1 MIASK
6 QQNSFVVD
14 SRLFASK
21 GQRILNYIIDLA
33 VIYILVFA
41 VALAVSFIEIICE
54 VHFFSDRLQ
63 AITEFESYLVFF
75 FFFFLY
81 YLVMEFYA
89 GRTLAKFVTGT
100 VVVLKDGTKP
110 RLYTIGIRTF
120 FRIIPFDGISF
131 LGSQGSGMHDTFSK
145 TFVVKK
151 TICERSLK
159 SHLEFN
165 ELGS

>member
-1 MIASK
+1 MNTSK
-6 QQNSFVVD
+6 QQNNFVVD
-14 SRLFASK
+14 SRIFASK

-33 VIYILVFA
+33 IIYILVFA
-41 VALAVSFIEIICE
+41 VALSISFIEILCE
-54 VHFFSDRLQ
+54 VHLFSDRLES
-63 AITEFESYLVFF
+63 ITEFESYLVFF

-81 YLVMEFYA
+81 YVVLEFYV
-89 GRTLAKFVTGT
+89 GRTIAKFVTGT
-100 VVVLKDGTKP
+100 IVVLKDGTKP
-110 RLYTIGIRTF
+110 KLYTIGVRTF

-151 TICERSLK
+151 AIFERSWK
-159 SHLEFN
+159 SHQEFN